1 MMKAKKI
8 ILVGAGAVGC
18 SFLYSAMNRGLASE
32 YGIIDVNKA
41 NVEGQTLD
49 FEDGS
54 APSDYPFNVFPAEY
68 SDCKDADLVV
78 ITAGRPQLPGETRL
92 NMVEGNAKIMKEIAT
107 NIKQSGF
114 KGITVIASNPVD
126 ILTLIYQ
133 EVTGFDKKTV
143 IGSGTSLD
151 SARLTREISKRI
163 NIAPQSIQ
171 AYVLGEH
178 GDSSV
183 SAFSVATVGGLP
195 LSYFVKNK
203 RIDESRYDFCVNNGW
218 QEYIDRML
226 VVDYLILNRDRH
238 GANVEVLRDAR
249 RKTLRIAPLFDH
261 GLSFLCSCQSS
272 DEIMQ
277 FDILEDKPCQN
288 FIGSRSTLENLGLIT
303 NKKNVFQAGLKLQDK
318 ERLCADLSSVLSEL
332 HLNRIWDMLW
342 ARWYEYEKL
351 CNLWCE
357 FE

>member
-1 MMKAKKI
+1 MKAKKI

-54 APSDYPFNVFPAEY
+54 AASDYPFNVFAAEY

-163 NIAPQSIQ
+163 KIAPQSIQ
-171 AYVLGEH
+171 AYVMGEH

-195 LSYFVKNK
+195 LSHFVKNK
-203 RIDESRYDFCVNNGW
+203 RIDESEFPKIHEFVWRKAYEIIERKRATFYGIGVNLANICENIIRDSRKVLAIGAFLEGQYKNSGIYTGVPAVIGVNGI
-218 QEYIDRML
+218 EEIIEFTL
-226 VVDYLILNRDRH
+226 S
-238 GANVEVLRDAR
+238 DAEQ
-249 RKTLRIAPLFDH
+249 K
-261 GLSFLCSCQSS
+261 
-272 DEIMQ
+272 Q
-277 FDILEDKPCQN
+277 FDNSVKQ
-288 FIGSRSTLENLGLIT
+288 
-303 NKKNVFQAGLKLQDK
+303 LKEVVEK
-318 ERLCADLSSVLSEL
+318 
-332 HLNRIWDMLW
+332 
-342 ARWYEYEKL
+342 AREAIK
-351 CNLWCE
+351 
-357 FE
+357 

>member
-54 APSDYPFNVFPAEY
+54 AASDYPFNVFAAEY

-203 RIDESRYDFCVNNGW
+203 RIDESEFPKIHEFVWKKAYEIIERKRATFYGIGVNLANICENIIRDSRKVLAIGAFLEGQYKNSGIYTGVPAVVSVNGI
-218 QEYIDRML
+218 EEIIEFTL
-226 VVDYLILNRDRH
+226 S
-238 GANVEVLRDAR
+238 DAEQ
-249 RKTLRIAPLFDH
+249 K
-261 GLSFLCSCQSS
+261 
-272 DEIMQ
+272 Q
-277 FDILEDKPCQN
+277 FDNSVKQLKEVVEKA
-288 FIGSRSTLENLGLIT
+288 R
-303 NKKNVFQAGLKLQDK
+303 QAIK
-318 ERLCADLSSVLSEL
+318 
-332 HLNRIWDMLW
+332 
-342 ARWYEYEKL
+342 
-351 CNLWCE
+351 
-357 FE
+357 

>member
-203 RIDESRYDFCVNNGW
+203 RIDESEFPKIHEFVWRKAYEIIERKRATFYGIGVNLANICENIIRDSRKVLAIGAFLEGQYKNSGIYTGVPAVVSVNGI
-218 QEYIDRML
+218 EEIIEFTL
-226 VVDYLILNRDRH
+226 S
-238 GANVEVLRDAR
+238 DAEQ
-249 RKTLRIAPLFDH
+249 K
-261 GLSFLCSCQSS
+261 
-272 DEIMQ
+272 Q
-277 FDILEDKPCQN
+277 FDNSVKQLKEVVEKA
-288 FIGSRSTLENLGLIT
+288 R
-303 NKKNVFQAGLKLQDK
+303 QAIK
-318 ERLCADLSSVLSEL
+318 
-332 HLNRIWDMLW
+332 
-342 ARWYEYEKL
+342 
-351 CNLWCE
+351 
-357 FE
+357 

>member
-54 APSDYPFNVFPAEY
+54 APSDYPFNVFAAEY

-195 LSYFVKNK
+195 LSHFVKNK
-203 RIDESRYDFCVNNGW
+203 RIDESEFPKIHEFVWKKAYEIIERKRATFYGIGVNLANICENIIRDSRKVLAIGAFLEGQYKNSGIYTGVPAVVGVNGI
-218 QEYIDRML
+218 EEIIEFTL
-226 VVDYLILNRDRH
+226 S
-238 GANVEVLRDAR
+238 DAEQ
-249 RKTLRIAPLFDH
+249 K
-261 GLSFLCSCQSS
+261 
-272 DEIMQ
+272 Q
-277 FDILEDKPCQN
+277 FDNSVKQLKEVVEKA
-288 FIGSRSTLENLGLIT
+288 R
-303 NKKNVFQAGLKLQDK
+303 QAIK
-318 ERLCADLSSVLSEL
+318 
-332 HLNRIWDMLW
+332 
-342 ARWYEYEKL
+342 
-351 CNLWCE
+351 
-357 FE
+357 

>member
-1 MMKAKKI
+1 MKAKKI

-54 APSDYPFNVFPAEY
+54 AASDYPFNVFAAEY

-163 NIAPQSIQ
+163 KIAPQSIQ
-171 AYVLGEH
+171 AYVMGEH

-195 LSYFVKNK
+195 LSHFVKNK
-203 RIDESRYDFCVNNGW
+203 RIDESEFPKIHEFVWKKAYEIIERKRATFYGIGVNLANICENIIRDSRKVLAIGAFLEGQYKNSGIYTGVPAVIGVNGI
-218 QEYIDRML
+218 EEIIEFTL
-226 VVDYLILNRDRH
+226 S
-238 GANVEVLRDAR
+238 DAEQ
-249 RKTLRIAPLFDH
+249 K
-261 GLSFLCSCQSS
+261 
-272 DEIMQ
+272 Q
-277 FDILEDKPCQN
+277 FDNSVKQLKEVVEKA
-288 FIGSRSTLENLGLIT
+288 R
-303 NKKNVFQAGLKLQDK
+303 QAIK
-318 ERLCADLSSVLSEL
+318 
-332 HLNRIWDMLW
+332 
-342 ARWYEYEKL
+342 
-351 CNLWCE
+351 
-357 FE
+357 

>member
-1 MMKAKKI
+1 MKAKKI

-54 APSDYPFNVFPAEY
+54 AASDYPFNVFAAEY

-163 NIAPQSIQ
+163 KIAPQSIQ
-171 AYVLGEH
+171 AYVMGEH

-195 LSYFVKNK
+195 LSHFVKNK
-203 RIDESRYDFCVNNGW
+203 RIDESEFPKIHEFVWRKAYEIIERKRATFYGIGVNLANICENIIRDSRKVLAIGAFLEGQYKNSGIYTGVPAVIGVNGI
-218 QEYIDRML
+218 EEIIEFTL
-226 VVDYLILNRDRH
+226 S
-238 GANVEVLRDAR
+238 DAEQ
-249 RKTLRIAPLFDH
+249 K
-261 GLSFLCSCQSS
+261 
-272 DEIMQ
+272 Q
-277 FDILEDKPCQN
+277 FDNSVKQLKEVVEKA
-288 FIGSRSTLENLGLIT
+288 R
-303 NKKNVFQAGLKLQDK
+303 QAIK
-318 ERLCADLSSVLSEL
+318 
-332 HLNRIWDMLW
+332 
-342 ARWYEYEKL
+342 
-351 CNLWCE
+351 
-357 FE
+357 

>member
-163 NIAPQSIQ
+163 KIAPQSIQ
-171 AYVLGEH
+171 AYVMGEH

-195 LSYFVKNK
+195 LSHFVKNK
-203 RIDESRYDFCVNNGW
+203 RIDESEFPKIHEFVWRKAYEIIERKRATFYGIGVNLANICENIIRDSRKVLAIGAFLEGQYKNSGIYTGVPAVIGVNGI
-218 QEYIDRML
+218 EEIIEFTL
-226 VVDYLILNRDRH
+226 S
-238 GANVEVLRDAR
+238 DAEQ
-249 RKTLRIAPLFDH
+249 K
-261 GLSFLCSCQSS
+261 
-272 DEIMQ
+272 Q
-277 FDILEDKPCQN
+277 FDNSVKQLKEVVEKA
-288 FIGSRSTLENLGLIT
+288 R
-303 NKKNVFQAGLKLQDK
+303 QAIK
-318 ERLCADLSSVLSEL
+318 
-332 HLNRIWDMLW
+332 
-342 ARWYEYEKL
+342 
-351 CNLWCE
+351 
-357 FE
+357 

>member
-54 APSDYPFNVFPAEY
+54 APSDYPFNVFAAEY

-126 ILTLIYQ
+126 ILTLVYQ

-203 RIDESRYDFCVNNGW
+203 RIDESEFPKIHEFVWKKAYEIIERKRATFYGIGVNLANICENIIRDSRKVLAIGAFLEGQYKNSGIYTGVPAVIGVNGI
-218 QEYIDRML
+218 EEIIEFTL
-226 VVDYLILNRDRH
+226 S
-238 GANVEVLRDAR
+238 DAEQ
-249 RKTLRIAPLFDH
+249 K
-261 GLSFLCSCQSS
+261 
-272 DEIMQ
+272 Q
-277 FDILEDKPCQN
+277 FDNSVKQLKEVVEKA
-288 FIGSRSTLENLGLIT
+288 R
-303 NKKNVFQAGLKLQDK
+303 QAIK
-318 ERLCADLSSVLSEL
+318 
-332 HLNRIWDMLW
+332 
-342 ARWYEYEKL
+342 
-351 CNLWCE
+351 
-357 FE
+357 

>member
-54 APSDYPFNVFPAEY
+54 APSDYPFNVFAAEY

-195 LSYFVKNK
+195 LSHFVKNK
-203 RIDESRYDFCVNNGW
+203 RIDESEFPKIHEFVWKKAYEIIERKRATFYGIGVNLANICENIIRDSRKVLAIGAFLEGQYKNSGIYTGVPAVVSVNGI
-218 QEYIDRML
+218 EEIIEFTL
-226 VVDYLILNRDRH
+226 S
-238 GANVEVLRDAR
+238 DAEQ
-249 RKTLRIAPLFDH
+249 K
-261 GLSFLCSCQSS
+261 
-272 DEIMQ
+272 Q
-277 FDILEDKPCQN
+277 FDNSVKQLKEVVEKA
-288 FIGSRSTLENLGLIT
+288 R
-303 NKKNVFQAGLKLQDK
+303 QAIK
-318 ERLCADLSSVLSEL
+318 
-332 HLNRIWDMLW
+332 
-342 ARWYEYEKL
+342 
-351 CNLWCE
+351 
-357 FE
+357 

>member
-1 MMKAKKI
+1 MKAKKI

-54 APSDYPFNVFPAEY
+54 APSDYPFNVFAAEY

-203 RIDESRYDFCVNNGW
+203 RIDESEFPKIHEFVWKKAYEIIERKRATFYGIGVNLANICENIIRDSRKVLAIGAFLEGQYKNSGIYTGVPAVIGVNGI
-218 QEYIDRML
+218 EEIIEFTL
-226 VVDYLILNRDRH
+226 S
-238 GANVEVLRDAR
+238 DAEQ
-249 RKTLRIAPLFDH
+249 K
-261 GLSFLCSCQSS
+261 
-272 DEIMQ
+272 Q
-277 FDILEDKPCQN
+277 FDNSVKQ
-288 FIGSRSTLENLGLIT
+288 
-303 NKKNVFQAGLKLQDK
+303 LKEVVEK
-318 ERLCADLSSVLSEL
+318 
-332 HLNRIWDMLW
+332 
-342 ARWYEYEKL
+342 AREAIK
-351 CNLWCE
+351 
-357 FE
+357 

>member
-54 APSDYPFNVFPAEY
+54 APSDYPFNVFAAEY

-203 RIDESRYDFCVNNGW
+203 RIDESEFPKIHEFVWKKAYEIIERKRATFYGIGVNLANICENIIRDSRKVLAIGAFLEGQYKNSGIYTGVPAVVSVNGI
-218 QEYIDRML
+218 EEIIEFTL
-226 VVDYLILNRDRH
+226 S
-238 GANVEVLRDAR
+238 DAEQ
-249 RKTLRIAPLFDH
+249 K
-261 GLSFLCSCQSS
+261 
-272 DEIMQ
+272 Q
-277 FDILEDKPCQN
+277 FDNSVKQLKEVVEKA
-288 FIGSRSTLENLGLIT
+288 R
-303 NKKNVFQAGLKLQDK
+303 QAIK
-318 ERLCADLSSVLSEL
+318 
-332 HLNRIWDMLW
+332 
-342 ARWYEYEKL
+342 
-351 CNLWCE
+351 
-357 FE
+357 

>member
-203 RIDESRYDFCVNNGW
+203 RIDESEFPKIHEFVWKKAYEIIERKRATFYGIGVNLANICENIIRDSRKVLAIGAFLEGQYKNSGIYTGVPAVIGVNGI
-218 QEYIDRML
+218 EEIIEFTL
-226 VVDYLILNRDRH
+226 S
-238 GANVEVLRDAR
+238 DAEQ
-249 RKTLRIAPLFDH
+249 K
-261 GLSFLCSCQSS
+261 
-272 DEIMQ
+272 Q
-277 FDILEDKPCQN
+277 FDNSVKQLKEVVEKA
-288 FIGSRSTLENLGLIT
+288 R
-303 NKKNVFQAGLKLQDK
+303 QAIK
-318 ERLCADLSSVLSEL
+318 
-332 HLNRIWDMLW
+332 
-342 ARWYEYEKL
+342 
-351 CNLWCE
+351 
-357 FE
+357 

>member
-54 APSDYPFNVFPAEY
+54 APSDYPFNVFAAEY

-195 LSYFVKNK
+195 LSHFVKNK
-203 RIDESRYDFCVNNGW
+203 RIDESEFPKIHEFVWKKAYEIIERKRATFYGIGVNLANICENIIRDSRKVLAIGAFLEGQYKNSGIYTGVPAVVSVNGI
-218 QEYIDRML
+218 EEIIEFTL
-226 VVDYLILNRDRH
+226 S
-238 GANVEVLRDAR
+238 DAEQ
-249 RKTLRIAPLFDH
+249 K
-261 GLSFLCSCQSS
+261 
-272 DEIMQ
+272 Q
-277 FDILEDKPCQN
+277 FDNSVKQ
-288 FIGSRSTLENLGLIT
+288 
-303 NKKNVFQAGLKLQDK
+303 LKEVVEK
-318 ERLCADLSSVLSEL
+318 
-332 HLNRIWDMLW
+332 
-342 ARWYEYEKL
+342 AREAIK
-351 CNLWCE
+351 
-357 FE
+357 